1 MSDFADKPSG
11 SVSGAGS
18 GDDVL
23 PSLGWQ
29 PVLLG
34 GGLVSPLVTGNLVIC
49 CTSDNTSGLADKPGC
64 FASRLGSGDDVL
76 LSLGWQ
82 HVPLGGGLVSLLV
95 TGVDLEDLGL
105 ILGLDLDL
113 DISSNLRL
121 LAGLS
126 QVMTFSS
133 SLSNLMYSSP
143 FRLTPVVSIRS

>member
-18 GDDVL
+18 GDGVL

-29 PVLLG
+29 PVFLG
-34 GGLVSPLVTGNLVIC
+34 GGQVIPLVTGNLVIC

-76 LSLGWQ
+76 PSLGWQ

-105 ILGLDLDL
+105 ILGLDLD
-113 DISSNLRL
+113 ISSNLRL

-126 QVMTFSS
+126 QVTIFCS
-133 SLSNLMYSSP
+133 SLSNLMSSSP